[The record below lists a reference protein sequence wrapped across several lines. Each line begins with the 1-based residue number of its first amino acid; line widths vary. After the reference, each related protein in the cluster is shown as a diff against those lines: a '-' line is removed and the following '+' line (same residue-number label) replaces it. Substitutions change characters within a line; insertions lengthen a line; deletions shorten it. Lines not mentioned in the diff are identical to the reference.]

1 MMTYMGGDSELSA
14 SAFNSSL
21 HQLDFL
27 EIFLWSLVLNHQKST
42 QMFACH
48 CKIREIESE
57 VTMQILIIIYYCC
70 FKLCIIIAALIEMK
84 LLLNALRKQ
93 EIEEKNANYN

>member
-48 CKIREIESE
+48 CKI
-57 VTMQILIIIYYCC
+57 LIIILVLLFY
-70 FKLCIIIAALIEMK
+70 IIIAALIEMK
-84 LLLNALRKQ
+84 SLLNARTIK
-93 EIEEKNANYN
+93 ETGN